1 MVIWGKTNMGFGKNS
16 IFIHKYKNKEIV
28 NVINMIIVGFFFCSL
43 AVFFALF
50 FFFFL
55 LVPVSVKPD
64 LSDYFNIGI
73 FFCL

>member
-28 NVINMIIVGFFFCSL
+28 NVINMIIVGFFLQFSCILCSH
-43 AVFFALF
+43 